1 MVWIY
6 EGGEMIEAMLTAAG
20 GLQVEDAFSTT
31 LYTGNGATQTINNG
45 IDLAGEGGLVWIK
58 NRYAVANHSLTD
70 TRRGARDIL
79 ISDRTDPELQNRDEA
94 VNQFFE
100 SGFEVTGTTNQSN
113 AGGSTYVS
121 WTFRQAPKFFD
132 IVQYT
137 GDGVAG
143 RQIAHDLG
151 AEPGMIVVKRLDGAD
166 NWYVWH
172 RQGNNG
178 IDGNA
183 RAALNDSG
191 QFTSP
196 DDGTVWGDG
205 SSYIPPSKSEFTTR
219 GVNNAPGGSYIA
231 YLFAHDPSDSGIIQC
246 GSFVNMSPGQT
257 VNLGWQPQYIMV
269 KRTDG
274 ADNWVVIDTARGFSE
289 NDDRYLFPNSS
300 QGESGGVGASSLTP
314 TATGFKFD
322 TTYSGIYIYMAIKAP
337 E

>member
-1 MVWIY
+1 MRIPKKALLLAVQR
-6 EGGEMIEAMLTAAG
+6 
-20 GLQVEDAFSTT
+20 GLDVVKTFSTT
-31 LYTGNGATQTINNG
+31 LYTGNGSTQTITNG

-58 NRYAVANHSLTD
+58 ARSGVSGINDHQLIDSL
-70 TRRGARDIL
+70 RGGFNKLSSNLTSRQTSNGNL
-79 ISDRTDPELQNRDEA
+79 ISAFNRD
-94 VNQFFE
+94 
-100 SGFEVTGTTNQSN
+100 GFSL
-113 AGGSTYVS
+113 AGGSGVANGDATYAS

-132 IVQYT
+132 IVQYA

-151 AEPGMIVVKRLDGAD
+151 VAPGMMIVKSTNGTTGWFVYHQNASASGRFARNAYGVL
-166 NWYVWH
+166 
-172 RQGNNG
+172 NNTAAFAN
-178 IDGNA
+178 DTNA
-183 RAALNDSG
+183 WQDTDPTSTDFTVGLNSNQSG
-191 QFTSP
+191 LT
-196 DDGTVWGDG
+196 
-205 SSYIPPSKSEFTTR
+205 
-219 GVNNAPGGSYIA
+219 YIA